1 MDPPAPPQAPGGTA
15 SGALARLPS
24 DGGLGPCV
32 PAEAWSLIASP
43 FLPKYLSSPRCAA
56 LRGALYLVGDNTK
69 KAYVYDPG
77 ANLWQKVG
85 LSRAPRV
92 TPRPAPQSPA
102 LGAGPRGPPSGN
114 PDSEGRDA
122 GAEPGLSL

>member
-1 MDPPAPPQAPGGTA
+1 M
-15 SGALARLPS
+15 
-24 DGGLGPCV
+24 
-32 PAEAWSLIASP
+32 
-43 FLPKYLSSPRCAA
+43 
-56 LRGALYLVGDNTK
+56 GDNTK

-85 LSRAPRV
+85 LSRAPQRDAQAGA
-92 TPRPAPQSPA
+92 TEPSPGRRAPGA
-102 LGAGPRGPPSGN
+102 AVGEAGPWGLPSGK